1 VKEKDRNKNILE
13 RRRKGGIRKT
23 GRRNQFR

>member
-13 RRRKGGIRKT
+13 RIRRGGIRKT
-23 GRRNQFR
+23 GRRNQFG